1 MTDKK
6 SMWNEAGLAGLVLGG
21 VSVAYLVL
29 TAITGK
35 VAADN
40 TGLSFLMAGLNLLLW
55 IAKFCACIFLF
66 RHFLK
71 KRSISDP
78 QADNN
83 AIFRFGAAAAL
94 LSSLVYSACYLAY
107 FKFFAPD
114 MIEQV
119 LDTLSSNPM
128 MDSNSMDA
136 VNQMMPKMP
145 VYMFFVNFFYCWG
158 FGTILSAI
166 FSRNIPPVNPFAND
180 EK

>member
-1 MTDKK
+1 
-6 SMWNEAGLAGLVLGG
+6 MWNEAGLAGLVLGG
-21 VSVAYLVL
+21 VSVAYMIL
-29 TAITGK
+29 TALTGK
-35 VAADN
+35 AASDN
-40 TGLSFLMAGLNLLLW
+40 AGLSFLMAGLNLLLW
-55 IAKFCACIFLF
+55 VAKFCACIFLF
-66 RHFLK
+66 KHFLK

-83 AIFRFGAAAAL
+83 SIFRFGAMVAL

-114 MIEQV
+114 MLSQV
-119 LDTLSSNPM
+119 VDTLKSNPM
-128 MDSNSMDA
+128 MDSNSLEAFD
-136 VNQMMPKMP
+136 QMMPKMP

-166 FSRNIPPVNPFAND
+166 FSRNIPSRNPFADN